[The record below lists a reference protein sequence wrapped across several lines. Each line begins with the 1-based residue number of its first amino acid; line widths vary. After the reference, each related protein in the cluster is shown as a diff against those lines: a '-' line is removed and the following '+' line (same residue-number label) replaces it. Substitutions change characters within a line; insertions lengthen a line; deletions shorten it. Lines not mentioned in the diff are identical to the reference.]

1 MQTAIEQFRINII
14 RVRNLGSAAKVLD
27 AQTTADLDVSDI
39 LRSELVMAVSALDQY
54 VHEVVRLG
62 MLDAYKG
69 NRIRTQQFLRFQVSL
84 ESALQGI
91 SAPANE
97 GWLEDQIRTRHSYQS
112 FQNYD
117 NIADAI
123 RLISAAQ
130 LWAEVSKIVG
140 MDQRDVR
147 ETLRL
152 IVSRRNQIAHESDIN
167 LFHPDE
173 RWPIDEL
180 TLNEAVNFIERIAE
194 AIYSVVSEETLTR
207 YPISDSP

>member
-14 RVRNLGSAAKVLD
+14 RVRNLGSVAKVLD
-27 AQTTADLDVSDI
+27 AQTTDALDVSDI

-62 MLDAYKG
+62 MLDAYRG

-91 SAPANE
+91 ASPASEN
-97 GWLEDQIRTRHSYQS
+97 WLEDQIRTRHSYQS
-112 FQNYD
+112 FQSYN

-123 RLISAAQ
+123 RLISSAR
-130 LWAEVSKIVG
+130 LWVDVSKIVG
-140 MDQRDVR
+140 MDQQDIRG
-147 ETLRL
+147 TLGL
-152 IVSRRNQIAHESDIN
+152 IVIRRNQIAHESDIN
-167 LFHPDE
+167 PSYPHL

-180 TLNEAVNFIERIAE
+180 TLNEAVDFIERIAE
-194 AIYSVVSEETLTR
+194 AIYSVVSQEEFTR
-207 YPISDSP
+207 NPI